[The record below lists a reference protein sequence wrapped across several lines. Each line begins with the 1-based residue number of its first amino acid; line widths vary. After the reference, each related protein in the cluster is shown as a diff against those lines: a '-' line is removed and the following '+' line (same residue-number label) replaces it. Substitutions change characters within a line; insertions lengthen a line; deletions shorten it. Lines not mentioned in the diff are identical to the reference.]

1 MSLIASP
8 IISRSCLLL
17 MVLMF
22 VCPPFWY
29 INQHENKNTD
39 SEATEANEEEPQ
51 AQVGAT
57 DVVETFK
64 VCHTSRKKVMSDA
77 ATKAIVSPCTCSILS
92 ARLLSLVQHTLY
104 MLHHI
109 FLIFMVALSFGG
121 ALH

>member
-39 SEATEANEEEPQ
+39 SKATEANEEEPQ

-64 VCHTSRKKVMSDA
+64 VCNTSRKKGMRDVAREVVM
-77 ATKAIVSPCTCSILS
+77 SPCTCLF
-92 ARLLSLVQHTLY
+92 ALLG
-104 MLHHI
+104 
-109 FLIFMVALSFGG
+109 F
-121 ALH
+121 